1 MPDQEPC
8 LHLALAF
15 DVDDAASFQQELVI
29 EMLIGVL
36 RHLNLA
42 RLTRRFHTRSYIHS
56 IASHVVEKI
65 FERPRRLPPP
75 GRWQCQSESALCVL
89 VDQLGS
95 SQRRASQARA
105 APELGRDRAA

>member
-15 DVDDAASFQQELVI
+15 DVDDAATFQQELVI

-56 IASHVVEKI
+56 IAPHVVEK
-65 FERPRRLPPP
+65 F
-75 GRWQCQSESALCVL
+75 SSAHDACHH
-89 VDQLGS
+89 
-95 SQRRASQARA
+95 RA
-105 APELGRDRAA
+105 AGNAKANRHTASLWIN